1 MKIRGGGDF
10 LNLRLQNFSPI
21 GFCTYS
27 WLRRL
32 NFCFQL
38 HNGVYYPI
46 LKEKIQSPP
55 TRRRTAVSKLKS
67 RRFSTFCLHF
77 TLFLFKNII
86 KNCPGWFQEYSKQE
100 FTGGRPPP
108 PPPPITATAARR
120 RTKIPKRW
128 QICIVMGIDFGVIG
142 AAGFINAIRFY
153 VRRPTRR
160 PPSHQNIKK
169 TTDILLWVS
178 ILGIF
183 GPLIA
188 ITPLDFMSADLP
200 AG

>member
-1 MKIRGGGDF
+1 M
-10 LNLRLQNFSPI
+10 LQNFSPI

-55 TRRRTAVSKLKS
+55 TRRRTAVSKLKT

-100 FTGGRPPP
+100 FIGGRPPP
-108 PPPPITATAARR
+108 PPPPIAATAARR

-128 QICIVMGIDFGVIG
+128 QICIVMGIDFGVIW
-142 AAGFINAIRFY
+142 AADFDNDIRFY
-153 VRRPTRR
+153 VRRLARRPTVTRR
-160 PPSHQNIKK
+160 PPLHQNQRRWQIYRY
-169 TTDILLWVS
+169 WYRF
-178 ILGIF
+178 LGY
-183 GPLIA
+183 
-188 ITPLDFMSADLP
+188 LDRWFQ
-200 AG
+200 